1 MPGTRYFP
9 CIEPLI
15 LGKKKTNKKN
25 TDELNGYYYYL
36 GFRDGKTESQRNESY
51 LFRSLSK

>member
-15 LGKKKTNKKN
+15 LRGKKKKN